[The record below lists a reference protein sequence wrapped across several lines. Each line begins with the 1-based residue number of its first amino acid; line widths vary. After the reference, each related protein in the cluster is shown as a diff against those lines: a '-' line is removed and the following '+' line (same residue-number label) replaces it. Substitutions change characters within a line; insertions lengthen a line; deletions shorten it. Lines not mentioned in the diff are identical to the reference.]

1 MKERQLSVHEAIIWG
16 TGVLKEIGIQTS
28 RLDAELLLSHVL
40 KCERAHLI
48 AINKEKLTHDDLV
61 IYRRLIEVRRRG
73 IPVAYI
79 TGFKEFMGID
89 FIVNQSVLIP
99 RPETE
104 ILVEALIQRLKGVKN
119 PKILDIGTGSG
130 CIGISL
136 AYFITDSSVHATDIS
151 SDALAVAKTNARRLG
166 VKDRVFFYQGDV
178 YDALPDEYEGYFDVI
193 VSNPPYIPSADIKNL
208 SNEVKSEPALA
219 LDGGKDGLRFY
230 RKIIAGAFEYLKKG
244 GLLAFEVGYDQA
256 QKVKSM
262 MTSYSVDIIKDLAG
276 IERVVI
282 GRRIS

>member
-48 AINKEKLTHDDLV
+48 VINKEKLTHDDLV
-61 IYRRLIEVRRRG
+61 IYRRLIEDRRRG

-104 ILVEALIQRLKGVKN
+104 ILVEALIQRLKGVKS

-136 AYFITDSSVHATDIS
+136 AYFITDSSVYATDIS

-166 VKDRVFFYQGDV
+166 VEDRVFFYQGDV
-178 YDALPDEYEGYFDVI
+178 YDALPDEYKGYFDVI
-193 VSNPPYIPSADIKNL
+193 VSNPPYIPSVDIKNL

-262 MTSYSVDIIKDLAG
+262 MMSYSVDIIKDLAG